1 MNKDDAFQALEEQKR
16 KLHAQIPP
24 DAPALRR
31 RYLVNTVEDEVS
43 AALSHLRALYE
54 SKLEVGTDFAALG
67 QHASHPKY
75 AFWLE
80 GIHRHLQRC
89 EARLAETPL
98 DREDPLGTA

>member
-16 KLHAQIPP
+16 KLHSKIPK

-31 RYLVNTVEDEVS
+31 RYLANTVEEEVG
-43 AALSHLRALYE
+43 AAQSHLRALYE
-54 SKLEVGTDFAALG
+54 SQLEVGPDFAALE
-67 QHASHPKY
+67 QHATHPKY

-89 EARLAETPL
+89 EARLEDKPP
-98 DREDPLGTA
+98 DR